1 MSLTQKAMSMTVVTK
16 INLENLHYN
25 LERRM

>member
-1 MSLTQKAMSMTVVTK
+1 VSPKQKAVSMTVVTK
-16 INLENLHYN
+16 INLENRYN